1 MSMALFIAVGS
12 VDSQRLVDSAGELLK
27 PWQRAEEVGAARQ
40 GYLNHHICWCYPLA
54 IENGP
59 FTY

>member
-12 VDSQRLVDSAGELLK
+12 VESQRLVDSAGELLK

-40 GYLNHHICWCYPLA
+40 GYLKSPYLLVLPP
-54 IENGP
+54 G
-59 FTY
+59 Y